1 MILLTFSLI
10 LSLSSSILFCS
21 KMKFLHWV
29 DWAISMYMLMFAETI
44 LIFEIL
50 GLISSITSIPLFLLF
65 QFILLGVIFIIW
77 LKTGKPNPFKYLT
90 VMSEDLRSS
99 WKKGCSHPALLIF
112 ILGSC
117 IFLLVNAW
125 LILKV
130 PPNTSDSLS
139 THLARVIHWIQNDS
153 FNPWDAKIPWQVIYP
168 FNTQIQYLK
177 IILFTSSDKLVGFVQ
192 YAAALISFL
201 AVYRLGLFLSA
212 SRSRSF
218 FVALIWLTFPEII
231 LQSTSTQN
239 DLVLACFFTCTVLFL
254 FIGIKHRSWTYLL
267 LSALFFGIALGTKQ
281 TILFLL
287 PGFAMAI
294 LFIIIKYKK
303 PVIRLLFGWGVAS
316 LAFFF
321 IFGAYI
327 YIQNTIHFGSPAG
340 PGEEVEG
347 QVNEFSLTTI
357 SKELPVNIS
366 RLIYQA
372 IDPSGLPGE
381 LPGYMQKFKAKLVEY
396 AGLKAWMESDTGAVK
411 PFNLR
416 DLPATHEDSAWYGL
430 TSVLLVFPAV
440 ALQFIKGLKKKDP
453 YPLGLIA
460 IAVGFLIFDAMLRPG
475 WAPYQGRYFVTA
487 ATIAAPL
494 ITGFDFET
502 RKGRVAQ
509 LFLSFLAL
517 VIGGSMILNN
527 SSKALIGPRAIWG
540 QDRVSMQLVNS
551 PSSSA
556 QVLKFAD
563 KYLPEG
569 ITFAVRK
576 LPLFYEY
583 ILIGNDR
590 QRSIV
595 WMTEYSSAQ
604 DLEWLRDHHVDFL
617 LLDDAQYPPPEM
629 PPWAIPYENRQGWTI
644 YAVE

>member
-1 MILLTFSLI
+1 M
-10 LSLSSSILFCS
+10 
-21 KMKFLHWV
+21 HWV
-29 DWAISMYMLMFAETI
+29 DWAITIYMLVFAETI

-50 GLISSITSIPLFLLF
+50 GLIQVITSIPLFLLF
-65 QFILLGVIFIIW
+65 HFVLFAVILIIW
-77 LKTGKPNPFKYLT
+77 FKTGKPNPFIYPAVAL
-90 VMSEDLRSS
+90 EDLRLF
-99 WKKGCSHPALLIF
+99 WKKRGGQLDLFVF
-112 ILGSC
+112 ILGAL

-139 THLARVIHWIQNDS
+139 THLARVIHWIQNGS
-153 FNPWDAKIPWQVIYP
+153 FKPWDAKIPWQVIYP
-168 FNTQIQYLK
+168 FNTQLQYLK
-177 IILFTSSDKLVGFVQ
+177 FILLTSSDRLVGFVQ
-192 YAAALISFL
+192 YMAALISFL
-201 AVYRLGLFLSA
+201 AVYRLGLFLSN
-212 SRSRSF
+212 SRIRSLF
-218 FVALIWLTFPEII
+218 AALLWLTFPEII

-239 DLVLACFFTCTVLFL
+239 DLVLASFFTCCVLFL

-267 LSALFFGIALGTKQ
+267 LSALFFGLALGTKQ
-281 TILFLL
+281 TVLFLL
-287 PGFAMAI
+287 PGFALAMV
-294 LFIIIKYKK
+294 FIFLKFKK
-303 PVIRLLFGWGVAS
+303 PVIRLLVGWGVAS
-316 LAFFF
+316 LTFFL

-327 YIQNTIHFGSPAG
+327 YIQNMIFFGSPAG

-347 QVNEFSLTTI
+347 QVNEFSLTNI
-357 SKELPVNIS
+357 SQELPVNIS

-396 AGLKAWMESDTGAVK
+396 AGLKDWMESDTGAVK

-416 DLPATHEDSAWYGL
+416 DLPTTHEDSAWYGL
-430 TSVLLVFPAV
+430 TSVLLVFPV
-440 ALQFIKGLKKKDP
+440 VVLQFIKGLKKKDP
-453 YPLGLIA
+453 FPLGLIA

-502 RKGRVAQ
+502 RKGRIARW
-509 LFLSFLAL
+509 FLTFLAL
-517 VIGGSMILNN
+517 VIGATMILNN
-527 SSKALIGPRAIWG
+527 SSKALVGSRAIWG

-551 PSSSA
+551 PNSSA

-569 ITFAVRK
+569 TTFAVRK

-583 ILIGNDR
+583 ILIANNSGR
-590 QRSIV
+590 RIV
-595 WMTEYSSAQ
+595 WMPDYSSAQ
-604 DLEWLRDHHVDFL
+604 DREWLGDQEVDFL
-617 LLDDAQYPPPEM
+617 LLDDAQYPPSEM
-629 PPWAIPYENRQGWTI
+629 PSWATPYEGRHGWTI
-644 YAVE
+644 YVVE